1 MSSALKHISK
11 FLSYIL
17 RHHPEEIDLMVDAQ
31 GWAHLPSLIEKARKH
46 GRSIS
51 KEQIKKVIQKSSKNR
66 FSLSDDEQYI
76 RAGYGHSID
85 VDLGLTPQL
94 PPTILYHGTAKQ
106 NIFSIQSSGLQ
117 PQSRN
122 LVHLSDNKK
131 DAISVGG
138 RHGKPMVLTI
148 EARRMY
154 KDGYPFYQSDSEPGI
169 WLVKKVPPQFISI

>member
-1 MSSALKHISK
+1 MTTNLKQVSK

-17 RHHPEEIDLMVDAQ
+17 RHHPEEIELEVDCK
-31 GWAHLPSLIEKARKH
+31 GWAHLPSLLEKTHQNGRTINKKQIREIIET
-46 GRSIS
+46 SD
-51 KEQIKKVIQKSSKNR
+51 KKR

-85 VDLGLTPQL
+85 VDLGLAPQS
-94 PPTILYHGTAKQ
+94 PPPILYHGTAEN
-106 NIFSIQSSGLQ
+106 NIPSIQSSGLQ

-138 RHGKPMVLTI
+138 RHGKPTVLII
-148 EARRMY
+148 EAGQMY
-154 KDGYPFYQSDSEPGI
+154 EDGFPFYQSDSEPGI
-169 WLVKKVPPQFISI
+169 WLVENVPAHFISI